1 MALYETTK
9 FSRQKSRSLA
19 LQQYRPAINDRLAT
33 LRHLANFQGQ
43 TPVVSTAAKNAI
55 KTACGNPSTAN
66 THVYEIGIGGHW
78 RIFFAQAYSGG
89 VITLMFGHLN
99 GNTLEEP

>member
-9 FSRQKSRSLA
+9 FSQQKSRSLA
-19 LQQYRPAINDRLAT
+19 LKAFRPAINDRLAT

-43 TPVVSTAAKNAI
+43 TTVVSNAAKNAI
-55 KTACGNPSTAN
+55 KGACGNPSTAN

-89 VITLMFGHLN
+89 VIALMFGHLN
-99 GNTLEEP
+99 GNTLEQP